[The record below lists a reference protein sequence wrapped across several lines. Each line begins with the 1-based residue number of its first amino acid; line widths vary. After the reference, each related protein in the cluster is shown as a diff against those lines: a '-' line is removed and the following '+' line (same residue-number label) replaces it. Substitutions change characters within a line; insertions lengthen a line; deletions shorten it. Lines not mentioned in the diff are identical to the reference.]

1 MKKRETVGGERE
13 RKRNRRVGKMAMNK
27 YLSIVTLNVNGI
39 NAPIKR
45 QTDKEVVPIYNR
57 ILLGHKKNEILPV
70 ATTWQDL
77 EGSMLSEISQIEKD
91 NHHMISLICG
101 IQKPK

>member
-45 QTDKEVVPIYNR
+45 QM
-57 ILLGHKKNEILPV
+57 V
-70 ATTWQDL
+70 AEWIR
-77 EGSMLSEISQIEKD
+77 EH
-91 NHHMISLICG
+91 NPHMC
-101 IQKPK
+101 